1 MDNSSRFIPAQQRTI
16 LERRKRRREI
26 LLALVGI
33 GLIIILTW
41 IELRLLGLNS
51 YLFFALFNVNL
62 ILLILVL
69 FLVLRNLVKLL
80 LDRRRRVLGSGLR
93 ARLVLVFTTL
103 SLVPTLIMFVLSLW
117 LVQTSVDYWFQSQ
130 IETTM
135 NQALTVGQ
143 DFYASAESTLERKAR
158 GVLNQVRD
166 LRLGWAGK
174 GVDDVFAAKGKEY
187 GLSLTGLVTASL
199 QERNWRAEPP
209 WMEVWPQIRDK
220 VPWAELV
227 RSPKYWATLWPHQ
240 PSDLVVGVMPVDR
253 EGTAF
258 LVLGSEV
265 GPGFLDRLE
274 QIAQGVGEY
283 KQLRTLKYPLKM
295 TLYMVLGLMTMVI
308 FLGATWIGFR
318 LAKEISEPV
327 QALAAGTQRIAK
339 GDLSVRLMDE
349 SKDELGLLVQSFN
362 SMAED
367 LEESRSRLTLANRQM
382 EEQYQAIIA
391 KNHYVQ
397 AILENITAGVVSLD
411 RAGLITTMNRAAEG
425 ILGVESGALIG
436 RSALDLLGPDHR
448 GLVEDVRTLLQGSPG
463 SQWQRRLELQV
474 NGETVKLLVNVVALM
489 DTEGSESGIVAV
501 FENITELEKM
511 QRLDAW
517 KEVARRIAHEIK
529 NPLTPIKLSAERLER
544 KFGTTLQDPIFSQ
557 CTGLIVKQVEHLQAM
572 VQEFSAFA
580 KLPEVILTPQPV
592 EPLLREAIAVFSETH
607 TSIRWT
613 VRTEPVPPIM
623 LDREAMKRVFYNIL
637 LNAAEVLAGQEEARV
652 DTVLYARKRKGRIYI
667 EISDNGPGIKPEEQA
682 RMFEPYYSTKRGGT
696 GLGLTIVKSVV
707 TDHHGHVRVKPHS
720 PGGTTF
726 VIELPAARREV

>member
-1 MDNSSRFIPAQQRTI
+1 
-16 LERRKRRREI
+16 
-26 LLALVGI
+26 
-33 GLIIILTW
+33 
-41 IELRLLGLNS
+41 
-51 YLFFALFNVNL
+51 
-62 ILLILVL
+62 
-69 FLVLRNLVKLL
+69 
-80 LDRRRRVLGSGLR
+80 
-93 ARLVLVFTTL
+93 
-103 SLVPTLIMFVLSLW
+103 
-117 LVQTSVDYWFQSQ
+117 
-130 IETTM
+130 
-135 NQALTVGQ
+135 
-143 DFYASAESTLERKAR
+143 
-158 GVLNQVRD
+158 
-166 LRLGWAGK
+166 
-174 GVDDVFAAKGKEY
+174 
-187 GLSLTGLVTASL
+187 
-199 QERNWRAEPP
+199 
-209 WMEVWPQIRDK
+209 
-220 VPWAELV
+220 
-227 RSPKYWATLWPHQ
+227 
-240 PSDLVVGVMPVDR
+240 MPVDR

-592 EPLLREAIAVFSETH
+592 EPLLRRPLPFFPKPTPPFAGPCAPNRYRRSCLI
-607 TSIRWT
+607 
-613 VRTEPVPPIM
+613 VRP
-623 LDREAMKRVFYNIL
+623 
-637 LNAAEVLAGQEEARV
+637 
-652 DTVLYARKRKGRIYI
+652 
-667 EISDNGPGIKPEEQA
+667 
-682 RMFEPYYSTKRGGT
+682 
-696 GLGLTIVKSVV
+696 
-707 TDHHGHVRVKPHS
+707 
-720 PGGTTF
+720 
-726 VIELPAARREV
+726 